1 MTTLKDLIINNYP
14 KEVNLEDG
22 TKVIFRPLLKD
33 DQQGLLEYFQSL
45 PEEDRACL
53 KDEVTDPQV
62 IENWIY
68 DMDYDNLLPLLA
80 LHQRRIIGDATL
92 HFSQIGWSKHQ
103 GEIRLTTDPQYRV
116 RGLGTLLV
124 QELIDVAT
132 QLGLEQLSAEMP
144 PELDKA
150 FYLFEKLGFKETA
163 ILKDFVRD
171 LKGKETDL
179 VLMTR
184 SLI

>member
-22 TKVIFRPLLKD
+22 IKVVFRPLLKD
-33 DQQGLLEYFQSL
+33 DQQALFEYFQSL

-68 DMDYDNLLPLLA
+68 DMDYDELLPLLA
-80 LHQRRIIGDATL
+80 LHQGRIIGDATL

-103 GEIRLTTDPQYRV
+103 GEIRLTTDPEYRV
-116 RGLGTLLV
+116 KGLGTLMV
-124 QELIDVAT
+124 QELIDIAT

-144 PELDKA
+144 PEMDKA

-163 ILKDFVRD
+163 ILNGFVRD
-171 LKGKETDL
+171 LKGEETDL
-179 VLMTR
+179 VLMTKT
-184 SLI
+184 LI

>member
-1 MTTLKDLIINNYP
+1 MTTLKEIIINNYP
-14 KEVNLEDG
+14 QEVTLENG
-22 TKVIFRPLLKD
+22 TWVIFRPLLKE
-33 DQQGLLEYFQSL
+33 DQQALVEYFQGL
-45 PEEDRACL
+45 PEEDRFCL
-53 KDEVTDPQV
+53 KDDVTDSKI

-68 DMDYDNLLPLLA
+68 ELDCDSVLPILA
-80 LHQRRIIGDATL
+80 LHNGRIVGDATL

-116 RGLGTLLV
+116 RGLGTFMV
-124 QELIDVAT
+124 QNLIDIAT
-132 QLGLEQLSAEMP
+132 QLGLEQLSAELP

-163 ILKDFVRD
+163 VLKGFVRD
-171 LKGKETDL
+171 LKGNQTDL
-179 VLMTR
+179 VLLTK

>member
-14 KEVNLEDG
+14 KEVNLGDG
-22 TKVIFRPLLKD
+22 TLVIFRPLLKD
-33 DQQGLLEYFQSL
+33 DQQALLDYFQSL

-53 KDEVTDPQV
+53 KDEVTNPQV

-68 DMDYDNLLPLLA
+68 DMDYDNLLPILA
-80 LHQRRIIGDATL
+80 LHNGRIIGDASL

-116 RGLGTLLV
+116 KGLGTLMV
-124 QELIDVAT
+124 QDLIDIAT

-144 PELDKA
+144 PEMDKA

-163 ILKDFVRD
+163 ILKGFVKD
-171 LKGKETDL
+171 LKGEETDL
-179 VLMTR
+179 VLMTK